1 MNIDMGDNLSL
12 SATLREGV
20 GKGAARDA
28 RRNNLVP
35 GIIYGGSEEPLSIN
49 VKFNELLKKLNAGR
63 FMSTLINLTVEGKTI
78 QVICRDIQKHIVK
91 DLPTHLDFMRLS
103 KTARIKL
110 FIPVV
115 FINQDICKGIKRGGV
130 LTVVRPEVEL
140 LVNAMEIPSA
150 LEVDIKDFE
159 VGDTITISNIDL
171 PSGTETTIKGRDF
184 VIANIQAPSGLKSS
198 ENEGTDNDDPTT
210 EAGEEEKEEATS
222 E

>member
-1 MNIDMGDNLSL
+1 MKMADDLSL
-12 SATLREGV
+12 SATVRESA
-20 GKGAARDA
+20 GKGAAREA

-35 GIIYGGSEEPLSIN
+35 GVIYGGSEEPLNIN

-63 FMSTLINLTVEGKTI
+63 FMSTLINLTVEGKTV

-115 FINQDICKGIKRGGV
+115 FNNQDICRGIKRGGV
-130 LTVVRPEVEL
+130 LTVVRPEIEL
-140 LVNAMEIPSA
+140 LVNAMDIPSA

-159 VGDTITISNIDL
+159 VGDTITISSIVL

-198 ENEGTDNDDPTT
+198 ENESTDTDNSPADTV
-210 EAGEEEKEEATS
+210 EEEKEENTS

>member
-1 MNIDMGDNLSL
+1 MADDLSL
-12 SATLREGV
+12 SATVRESV
-20 GKGAARDA
+20 GKGAARKA

-35 GIIYGGSEEPLSIN
+35 GVIYGGSEEPLNIN

-63 FMSTLINLTVEGKTI
+63 FMSTLINLTVEGKTM

-115 FINQDICKGIKRGGV
+115 FNNQDICKGIKRGGV

-159 VGDTITISNIDL
+159 VGDTITISNIVL

-184 VIANIQAPSGLKSS
+184 VVANIQAPSGLKSS
-198 ENEGTDNDDPTT
+198 ENESSDTGDSAADTS
-210 EAGEEEKEEATS
+210 EEEKEETS
-222 E
+222 PE

>member
-1 MNIDMGDNLSL
+1 MGDNLSL

-28 RRNNLVP
+28 RKNNLVP
-35 GIIYGGSEEPLSIN
+35 GVIYGGSEEPLSIN

-159 VGDTITISNIDL
+159 VGDTITISNINL

-198 ENEGTDNDDPTT
+198 ENEGADTDDPTT
-210 EAGEEEKEEATS
+210 EAGEEEKEEASS

>member
-1 MNIDMGDNLSL
+1 MADSLAL
-12 SATLREGV
+12 SATLRDSV
-20 GKGAARDA
+20 GKGAAREA
-28 RRNNLVP
+28 RRNDLVP
-35 GIIYGGSEEPLSIN
+35 GVIYGGSEAPVNIN
-49 VKFNELLKKLNAGR
+49 VKFNELLKRLNAGK
-63 FMSTLINLTVEGKTI
+63 FMSTLINLSIEGKTI

-115 FINQDICKGIKRGGV
+115 FNNQDICKGIKRGGV

-159 VGDTITISNIDL
+159 VGDTITISNIVL

-184 VIANIQAPSGLKSS
+184 VVANIQAPSGLKSS
-198 ENEGTDNDDPTT
+198 ENESTGSDESSADTT
-210 EAGEEEKEEATS
+210 EEEKEETAP

>member
-1 MNIDMGDNLSL
+1 MGDNLSL
-12 SATLREGV
+12 SATPREGL

-115 FINQDICKGIKRGGV
+115 FNNQDICKGIKRGGV

-159 VGDTITISNIDL
+159 VGDTITISNINL

-198 ENEGTDNDDPTT
+198 ENEGVDTGDPAT
-210 EAGEEEKEEATS
+210 EAGEEEKEETS
-222 E
+222 PE

>member
-1 MNIDMGDNLSL
+1 MADSLSL
-12 SATLREGV
+12 SASVRESV
-20 GKGAARDA
+20 GKGAAREA
-28 RRNNLVP
+28 RRNDLVP
-35 GIIYGGSEEPLSIN
+35 GVIYGGSEEPLSIN

-115 FINQDICKGIKRGGV
+115 FNNQDICKGIKRGGV

>member
-1 MNIDMGDNLSL
+1 MGDNLSL

-159 VGDTITISNIDL
+159 VGDTITISNINL

-210 EAGEEEKEEATS
+210 EVGEEEKEEATS

>member
-1 MNIDMGDNLSL
+1 MGDNLSL

-63 FMSTLINLTVEGKTI
+63 FMTTLINLTVEGKTI

-140 LVNAMEIPSA
+140 LVNAVEIPSA

>member
-1 MNIDMGDNLSL
+1 MGDNLSL

-28 RRNNLVP
+28 RRHNLVP

-159 VGDTITISNIDL
+159 VGDTITISNINL

>member
-1 MNIDMGDNLSL
+1 MADDLSL
-12 SATLREGV
+12 SATVRESV
-20 GKGAARDA
+20 GKGAARVA
-28 RRNNLVP
+28 RRNDLVP
-35 GIIYGGSEEPLSIN
+35 GVIYGGSEEPLNIN

-63 FMSTLINLTVEGKTI
+63 FMSRLINLTVEGKTM

-115 FINQDICKGIKRGGV
+115 FNNQDICKGIKRGGV

-159 VGDTITISNIDL
+159 VGDTITISNIVL

-184 VIANIQAPSGLKSS
+184 VVANIQAPSGLKSS
-198 ENEGTDNDDPTT
+198 ENESSDTGDSATDTS
-210 EAGEEEKEEATS
+210 EEEKEETS
-222 E
+222 PE

>member
-1 MNIDMGDNLSL
+1 MADDLSL
-12 SATLREGV
+12 SATVRESV
-20 GKGAARDA
+20 GKGAAREA
-28 RRNNLVP
+28 RRNDLVP
-35 GIIYGGSEEPLSIN
+35 GVIYGGSEEPLNIN

-63 FMSTLINLTVEGKTI
+63 FMSTLINLTVEGKTM

-115 FINQDICKGIKRGGV
+115 FNNQDICKGIKRGGV

-159 VGDTITISNIDL
+159 VGDTITISNIVL

-184 VIANIQAPSGLKSS
+184 VVANIQAPSGLKSS
-198 ENEGTDNDDPTT
+198 ENESSDTGDSAADTS
-210 EAGEEEKEEATS
+210 EQEKEETS
-222 E
+222 PE

>member
-1 MNIDMGDNLSL
+1 MADDVSL
-12 SATLREGV
+12 SATVRESV
-20 GKGAARDA
+20 GKGAAREA
-28 RRNNLVP
+28 RRNDLVP
-35 GIIYGGSEEPLSIN
+35 GIIYGGSEEPLNIN

-63 FMSTLINLTVEGKTI
+63 FMSTLINLTVEGKTM

-115 FINQDICKGIKRGGV
+115 FNNQDICKGIKRGGV

-159 VGDTITISNIDL
+159 VGDTITISNIVL

-184 VIANIQAPSGLKSS
+184 VVANIQAPSGLKSS
-198 ENEGTDNDDPTT
+198 ENESSDTGDSAADSSED
-210 EAGEEEKEEATS
+210 EKEETS
-222 E
+222 PE

>member
-1 MNIDMGDNLSL
+1 MGDNLSL

-159 VGDTITISNIDL
+159 VGDTITISNINL

>member
-1 MNIDMGDNLSL
+1 MNDNLSL
-12 SATLREGV
+12 SATLRENI
-20 GKGAARDA
+20 GKGAAREA
-28 RRNNLVP
+28 RRNDLVP
-35 GIIYGGSEEPLSIN
+35 GVVYGGSEKPLNIN
-49 VKFNELLKKLNAGR
+49 VKFNELLKKLNSGR
-63 FMSTLINLTVEGKTI
+63 FMSTLINLTIEEKTV
-78 QVICRDIQKHIVK
+78 QVICRDIQKHVVK

-115 FINQDICKGIKRGGV
+115 FNNQDICKGIKRGGV

-140 LVNAMEIPSA
+140 LVNAMAIPSV
-150 LEVDIKDFE
+150 LEVDIEDFE
-159 VGDTITISNIDL
+159 VGDTITISNVVL

-198 ENEGTDNDDPTT
+198 ENEGGGSEDTDATIN
-210 EAGEEEKEEATS
+210 EEEANGS

>member
-1 MNIDMGDNLSL
+1 MADDLSL
-12 SATLREGV
+12 SATVRESV
-20 GKGAARDA
+20 GKGAAREA
-28 RRNNLVP
+28 RRNDLVP
-35 GIIYGGSEEPLSIN
+35 GVIYGGSEEPLNIN

-63 FMSTLINLTVEGKTI
+63 FMSTLINLTVEGKTM

-115 FINQDICKGIKRGGV
+115 FNNQDICKGIKRGGV

-159 VGDTITISNIDL
+159 VGDTITISNIVL

-184 VIANIQAPSGLKSS
+184 VVANIQAPSGLKSS
-198 ENEGTDNDDPTT
+198 ENESSDTGDSSADTS
-210 EAGEEEKEEATS
+210 EEEKEETS
-222 E
+222 PE

>member
-1 MNIDMGDNLSL
+1 MADDLSL
-12 SATLREGV
+12 SATVRESV
-20 GKGAARDA
+20 GKGAAREA
-28 RRNNLVP
+28 RRNDLVP
-35 GIIYGGSEEPLSIN
+35 GVIYGGSEEPLNIN

-63 FMSTLINLTVEGKTI
+63 FMSTLINLTVEGKTM

-115 FINQDICKGIKRGGV
+115 FNNQDICKGIKRGGV

-159 VGDTITISNIDL
+159 VGDTITISNIVL

-184 VIANIQAPSGLKSS
+184 VVANIQAPSGLKSS
-198 ENEGTDNDDPTT
+198 ENESSDTGDSAADTS
-210 EAGEEEKEEATS
+210 EEEKEENS
-222 E
+222 PE

>member
-1 MNIDMGDNLSL
+1 MGDNLSL

-20 GKGAARDA
+20 GKGAARNA

-35 GIIYGGSEEPLSIN
+35 GIIYGGSEEPLTIN

>member
-1 MNIDMGDNLSL
+1 MADDLSL
-12 SATLREGV
+12 SATVRESV
-20 GKGAARDA
+20 GKGAAREA
-28 RRNNLVP
+28 RRNDLVP
-35 GIIYGGSEEPLSIN
+35 GVIYGGSEEPLNIN

-63 FMSTLINLTVEGKTI
+63 FMSTLINLTVEGKTV

-115 FINQDICKGIKRGGV
+115 FNNQDICKGIKRGGV

-159 VGDTITISNIDL
+159 VGDTITISNIVL

-184 VIANIQAPSGLKSS
+184 VVANIQAPSGLKSS
-198 ENEGTDNDDPTT
+198 ENESSDTGDSAADTS
-210 EAGEEEKEEATS
+210 EEEKQETS
-222 E
+222 PE

>member
-1 MNIDMGDNLSL
+1 MGDNLSL

-115 FINQDICKGIKRGGV
+115 FVNQDICKGIKRGGV

>member
-1 MNIDMGDNLSL
+1 MADDLSL
-12 SATLREGV
+12 SATVRESV
-20 GKGAARDA
+20 GKGAAREA
-28 RRNNLVP
+28 RRNDLVP
-35 GIIYGGSEEPLSIN
+35 GVIYGGSEEPLNIN
-49 VKFNELLKKLNAGR
+49 VKSNELLKKLNAGR
-63 FMSTLINLTVEGKTI
+63 FMSTLINLTVEGKTM

-115 FINQDICKGIKRGGV
+115 FNNQDICKGIKRGGV

-159 VGDTITISNIDL
+159 VGDTITISNIVL

-184 VIANIQAPSGLKSS
+184 VVANIQAPSGLKSS
-198 ENEGTDNDDPTT
+198 ENESSDTGDSAADTS
-210 EAGEEEKEEATS
+210 EEEKEGTS
-222 E
+222 PE

>member
-1 MNIDMGDNLSL
+1 MADNLSL
-12 SATLREGV
+12 SATVRESI
-20 GKGAARDA
+20 GKGAAREA

-35 GIIYGGSEEPLSIN
+35 GVVYGGSEEPLNIN

-63 FMSTLINLTVEGKTI
+63 FMSTLINLTVEGKSM

-103 KTARIKL
+103 RTARIKL

-115 FINQDICKGIKRGGV
+115 FNNQDICKGIKRGGV

-150 LEVDIKDFE
+150 LEVDIEDFE
-159 VGDTITISNIDL
+159 VGDTITISNIIL

-198 ENEGTDNDDPTT
+198 ENESTDSDDSATDT
-210 EAGEEEKEEATS
+210 GEEEKEETTP

>member
-1 MNIDMGDNLSL
+1 MADDLSL
-12 SATLREGV
+12 SATVRESV
-20 GKGAARDA
+20 GKGAAREA
-28 RRNNLVP
+28 RRNDLVP
-35 GIIYGGSEEPLSIN
+35 GVIYGGSEEPLNIN

-63 FMSTLINLTVEGKTI
+63 FMSTLINLTVEGKTM

-115 FINQDICKGIKRGGV
+115 FNNQDICKGIKRGGV

-159 VGDTITISNIDL
+159 VGDTITISNIVL

-184 VIANIQAPSGLKSS
+184 VVANIQAPSGLKSS
-198 ENEGTDNDDPTT
+198 ENESSDTGDSAADTS
-210 EAGEEEKEEATS
+210 EEEKQETS
-222 E
+222 PE

>member
-1 MNIDMGDNLSL
+1 MADDLSL
-12 SATLREGV
+12 SATVRESV
-20 GKGAARDA
+20 GKGAAREA
-28 RRNNLVP
+28 RRNDLVP
-35 GIIYGGSEEPLSIN
+35 GVIYGGSEEPLNIN

-63 FMSTLINLTVEGKTI
+63 FMSTLINLTVEGKTM

-115 FINQDICKGIKRGGV
+115 FNNQDICKGIKRGGV

-159 VGDTITISNIDL
+159 VGDTITISNIVL

-184 VIANIQAPSGLKSS
+184 VVANIQAPSGLKSS
-198 ENEGTDNDDPTT
+198 ENESSDTGDSAADTSE
-210 EAGEEEKEEATS
+210 EAKEETS
-222 E
+222 PE

>member
-1 MNIDMGDNLSL
+1 MGDNLSL

-115 FINQDICKGIKRGGV
+115 FNNQDICKGIKRGGV

-140 LVNAMEIPSA
+140 LVNAMEIPTV

>member
-1 MNIDMGDNLSL
+1 MGDNLSL
-12 SATLREGV
+12 SATLREGL
-20 GKGAARDA
+20 GKGAARNA

-115 FINQDICKGIKRGGV
+115 FNNQDICKGIKRGGV

-159 VGDTITISNIDL
+159 VGDTITIANINL

-198 ENEGTDNDDPTT
+198 ENEGADTDDPTT
-210 EAGEEEKEEATS
+210 EAGEEEKEEAS
-222 E
+222 SD

>member
-1 MNIDMGDNLSL
+1 MGDNLAL
-12 SATLREGV
+12 SATMRQNV
-20 GKGAARDA
+20 GKGAAREA
-28 RRNNLVP
+28 RRHNLVP
-35 GIIYGGSEEPLSIN
+35 GVIYGGSEEPININ

-63 FMSTLINLTVEGKTI
+63 FMSTLINLTIEEKTV
-78 QVICRDIQKHIVK
+78 QVICRDIQKHVVK

-115 FINQDICKGIKRGGV
+115 FNNQDICKGIKKGGV

-140 LVNAMEIPSA
+140 LVNAMEIPSV
-150 LEVDIKDFE
+150 LEIDIEDFE
-159 VGDTITISNIDL
+159 VGDTITISNITL

-198 ENEGTDNDDPTT
+198 ENEGGGSEDPATDAT
-210 EAGEEEKEEATS
+210 EEENEDNAPA
-222 E
+222 

>member
-1 MNIDMGDNLSL
+1 MNDNLSL
-12 SATLREGV
+12 SATLRENI
-20 GKGAARDA
+20 GKGAAREA
-28 RRNNLVP
+28 RRNDLVP
-35 GIIYGGSEEPLSIN
+35 GVVYGGSEKPLNIK

-63 FMSTLINLTVEGKTI
+63 FMSTLINLTIEEKTV
-78 QVICRDIQKHIVK
+78 QVICRDIQKHVVK

-115 FINQDICKGIKRGGV
+115 FNNQDICKGIKRGGV

-140 LVNAMEIPSA
+140 LVNAMAIPSV
-150 LEVDIKDFE
+150 LEVDIEDFE
-159 VGDTITISNIDL
+159 VGDTITISNVVL

-198 ENEGTDNDDPTT
+198 ENEGGGSEDTNTDASED
-210 EAGEEEKEEATS
+210 EKEANPS

>member
-1 MNIDMGDNLSL
+1 MADDLSL
-12 SATLREGV
+12 SATVRESV
-20 GKGAARDA
+20 GKGAAREA
-28 RRNNLVP
+28 RRNDLVP
-35 GIIYGGSEEPLSIN
+35 GVIYGGSEEPLNIN

-63 FMSTLINLTVEGKTI
+63 FMSTLINLTVEGKTV

-115 FINQDICKGIKRGGV
+115 FNNQDICKGIKRGGV

-159 VGDTITISNIDL
+159 VGDTITISNIVL

-184 VIANIQAPSGLKSS
+184 VVANIQAPSGLKSS
-198 ENEGTDNDDPTT
+198 ENESSDTGDSAADTS
-210 EAGEEEKEEATS
+210 EEEKEEPS
-222 E
+222 SD

>member
-1 MNIDMGDNLSL
+1 MGDNLSL

-20 GKGAARDA
+20 GKGAARDS

-35 GIIYGGSEEPLSIN
+35 GIVYGGSEQPLSIN

-63 FMSTLINLTVEGKTI
+63 FMSTLINLTVDGKTI

-115 FINQDICKGIKRGGV
+115 FNNQDICKGIKRGGV

-140 LVNAMEIPSA
+140 LVNAMEIPSV
-150 LEVDIKDFE
+150 LEVDIENFE
-159 VGDTITISNIDL
+159 VGDTITISNIKL

-198 ENEGTDNDDPTT
+198 ENDSADSNDPTSET
-210 EAGEEEKEEATS
+210 GEEEKDEATS

>member
-1 MNIDMGDNLSL
+1 MADDLAL
-12 SATLREGV
+12 SATVRERV
-20 GKGAARDA
+20 GKGAAREA
-28 RRNNLVP
+28 RRNDLVP
-35 GIIYGGSEEPLSIN
+35 GVIYGGSEQPLNIN

-63 FMSTLINLTVEGKTI
+63 FMSTLINLTVEGKTM

-115 FINQDICKGIKRGGV
+115 FNNQDICKGIKRGGV
-130 LTVVRPEVEL
+130 LTIVRPEVEL

-159 VGDTITISNIDL
+159 VGDTITISNIVL

-184 VIANIQAPSGLKSS
+184 VVANIQAPSGLKSS
-198 ENEGTDNDDPTT
+198 ENESSDTGDSAADTS
-210 EAGEEEKEEATS
+210 EEEKEETS
-222 E
+222 PE

>member
-1 MNIDMGDNLSL
+1 MGDNLSL

-20 GKGAARDA
+20 GKGAARNA

-49 VKFNELLKKLNAGR
+49 VKFNELLKRLNAGR

>member
-1 MNIDMGDNLSL
+1 MADDLSL
-12 SATLREGV
+12 SATVRESV
-20 GKGAARDA
+20 GKGAAREA
-28 RRNNLVP
+28 RRNDLVP
-35 GIIYGGSEEPLSIN
+35 GVIYGGSEEPLNIN

-63 FMSTLINLTVEGKTI
+63 FMSTLINLTVEGKTM

-115 FINQDICKGIKRGGV
+115 FKNQDICKGIKRGGV

-159 VGDTITISNIDL
+159 VGDTITISNIVL

-184 VIANIQAPSGLKSS
+184 VVANIQAPSGLKSS
-198 ENEGTDNDDPTT
+198 ENESSDTGDSAADTS
-210 EAGEEEKEEATS
+210 EEEKQETS
-222 E
+222 PE

>member
-1 MNIDMGDNLSL
+1 MADDLSL
-12 SATLREGV
+12 SATVRESA
-20 GKGAARDA
+20 GKGAAREA

-35 GIIYGGSEEPLSIN
+35 GVIYGGSEEPVNIN

-63 FMSTLINLTVEGKTI
+63 FMSTLINLTVEGKTV

-115 FINQDICKGIKRGGV
+115 FNNQDICRGIKRGGV
-130 LTVVRPEVEL
+130 LTVVRPEIEL
-140 LVNAMEIPSA
+140 LVNAMDIPSA

-159 VGDTITISNIDL
+159 VGDTITISSIVL

-184 VIANIQAPSGLKSS
+184 VVANIQAPSGLKSS
-198 ENEGTDNDDPTT
+198 ENESSDSDDS
-210 EAGEEEKEEATS
+210 AGDASEEEKEETAP

>member
-1 MNIDMGDNLSL
+1 MGDNLSL
-12 SATLREGV
+12 SATLREGL
-20 GKGAARDA
+20 GKGAARNA

-63 FMSTLINLTVEGKTI
+63 FMSTLINLTVEGKTT

-115 FINQDICKGIKRGGV
+115 FNNQDICKGIKRGGV

-198 ENEGTDNDDPTT
+198 ENEGVDTGDPTT
-210 EAGEEEKEEATS
+210 EAGEEEKEETS
-222 E
+222 PE